1 MTTMKQ
7 LCLSLLLVFI
17 VTACF
22 VLPGE
27 AVTEEEIT
35 DYLLN
40 DYNPNS
46 SEVIGDLP
54 LVGSIFGGQV
64 IHGIIEKPG
73 GNIDLA
79 VFTDSNVYIT
89 KLESGEPDN
98 PTLRVT
104 ATEATVD
111 KIMGS
116 SDPASEALN
125 ALKNKEIT
133 YEGIGIKNTI
143 VIGGSKLGLFFAK
156 LFGIV

>member
-1 MTTMKQ
+1 MANIKR
-7 LCLSLLLVFI
+7 LCLSLLLVVI
-17 VTACF
+17 VTTCF
-22 VLPGE
+22 VLPGS
-27 AVTEEEIT
+27 AATEEEIT

-46 SEVIGDLP
+46 SEIIGDLP
-54 LVGSIFGGQV
+54 FVGSIFGDQV

-73 GNIDLA
+73 GNIELA
-79 VFTDSNVYIT
+79 VFTDSKVYIT

-111 KIMGS
+111 KIIGS
-116 SDPASEALN
+116 SNPASEAIN

-133 YEGIGIKNTI
+133 YEGIGIKNI
-143 VIGGSKLGLFFAK
+143 FVISGAKLGLFFAE